1 MVANMKEALKY
12 ALLSIVLNFIHL
24 INVLLINPLKNINE
38 FLTENAESR
47 AKFLMLSYH
56 GKNCV
61 VTGGSSGI
69 GKELAI
75 KLSSL
80 GANVI
85 ISSRSLEK
93 LEDVT
98 AQCRLLYPQTRIFPI
113 ILDLERYDNISE
125 YTKTV
130 LATLKENGLPE
141 RIDVLINNAGL
152 SSRGAA
158 MDTSMQTLQK
168 VMVGVTSLTS
178 SSNPVHH
185 KKVWL

>member
-1 MVANMKEALKY
+1 MVVNIKEALKY
-12 ALLSIVLNFIHL
+12 ALLSVVLTFIHL
-24 INVLLINPLKNINE
+24 LNVLVINPLQNISKL
-38 FLTENAESR
+38 LTETPELTR
-47 AKFLMLSYH
+47 KLLKHSYH

-75 KLSSL
+75 QLSSL

-85 ISSRSLEK
+85 ISSRSIEK
-93 LEDVT
+93 LEDVA
-98 AQCRLLYPQTRIFPI
+98 AQCRLLYPQTQIFPI
-113 ILDLERYDNISE
+113 ILDLEKYDNISE

-130 LATLKENGLPE
+130 LQTLKENGLPQ

-168 VMVGVTSLTS
+168 IMVCITPSTS
-178 SSNPVHH
+178 S
-185 KKVWL
+185 

>member
-1 MVANMKEALKY
+1 MAVNIKEALKY
-12 ALLSIVLNFIHL
+12 ALLSIVLNFIHIL
-24 INVLLINPLKNINE
+24 NILVINPLQNISAY
-38 FLTENAESR
+38 FTETPELA
-47 AKFLMLSYH
+47 AKFLKLSYH

-75 KLSSL
+75 QLSSL

-93 LEDVT
+93 LEDVA

-130 LATLKENGLPE
+130 LATLKENGLPQ

-168 VMVGVTSLTS
+168 IMVGITTRTS
-178 SSNPVHH
+178 SWIIESSSP
-185 KKVWL
+185 

>member
-1 MVANMKEALKY
+1 MAVNIKEALKY

-24 INVLLINPLKNINE
+24 LSVLLINPLKNLTT
-38 FLTENAESR
+38 FLTETVESKE
-47 AKFLMLSYH
+47 KFLKLSYH
-56 GKNCV
+56 GKNCI

-69 GKELAI
+69 GKELATQ
-75 KLSSL
+75 LSSL

-85 ISSRSLEK
+85 ISSRSLEN
-93 LEDVT
+93 LEDVA
-98 AQCRLLYPQTRIFPI
+98 AQCRLRYPQTRIFPI
-113 ILDLERYDNISE
+113 ILDLERYDKIPE

-130 LATLKENGLPE
+130 LETLKENGLPQ

-168 VMVGVTSLTS
+168 IMVRITFRS
-178 SSNPVHH
+178 SFGASNSVHH
-185 KKVWL
+185 S